1 MKKERRKLLK
11 TLTLGG
17 GMVTLTNLP
26 STWSKPVVESLVLPA
41 HAQTSGV
48 AENYFGSNELN
59 VLAANRPENLN
70 ERFVKQGFESR
81 SLLDLVIAPAY
92 AGDVAMNYAAIIH
105 FAVNYTLTIKIGYS
119 FNSGAGLN
127 RPDTLLDKLVGVAH
141 AEDQPPSACLS
152 GNVDTQN
159 FTLLNYVDCEQ
170 VFGQVWGKIIDVKPN
185 KIVGNLK
192 FEDNS
197 VREFTVSEGNG
208 NVECN
213 CIPF

>member
-1 MKKERRKLLK
+1 MKQERRKLLK

-17 GMVTLTNLP
+17 GVVTFTNLP
-26 STWSKPVVESLVLPA
+26 GTWTKPVVESLVLPA
-41 HAQTSGV
+41 HARISG
-48 AENYFGSNELN
+48 AAANYFGSDDLK
-59 VLAANRPENLN
+59 VLVDNRPDNLN
-70 ERFVKQGFESR
+70 ERFVKQGSESR
-81 SLLDLVIAPAY
+81 SLLDMVIAPAY
-92 AGDVAMNYAAIIH
+92 AGDVEMNYAAKID
-105 FAVNYTLTIKIGYS
+105 FGVNYALTINIGYIFS
-119 FNSGAGLN
+119 PKLGLN
-127 RPDTLLDKLVGVAH
+127 GPDTLLDKLVSVAH

-152 GNVDTQN
+152 CNVDTKN

-170 VFGQVWGKIIDVKPN
+170 VFGQVWGKLVDVKPN
-185 KIVGNLK
+185 IIIGNLK